1 MGLKIRAL
9 CHPLEGKGEASK
21 PGDSFVAAKEDQA
34 MQISVIYP
42 LIGRAVSR
50 MIHVGADQLKTH
62 RVAMLTTG
70 KSTASDHRDYRKYI
84 GSMRR
89 VVIGSVYAGLR
100 DDFVRM
106 KLQPHNDPS
115 KRCPSEK
122 GRSAMSR
129 GQMKQKRAGRL

>member
-1 MGLKIRAL
+1 MTHVSANQ
-9 CHPLEGKGEASK
+9 LE
-21 PGDSFVAAKEDQA
+21 
-34 MQISVIYP
+34 
-42 LIGRAVSR
+42 
-50 MIHVGADQLKTH
+50 TH

-115 KRCPSEK
+115 KRRPGEEGGSAD
-122 GRSAMSR
+122 GREDR
-129 GQMKQKRAGRL
+129 